1 MVLENDMS
9 SREKL
14 INAATSSLKYSYSK
28 YSKLRVA
35 AAILTKEGN
44 IITGC
49 NIENRSLGLSIC
61 AERVALFKAVSEG
74 CRAIKSIGIT
84 SSLQEP
90 VYPCGACRQV
100 LSEFEPNLVIYVNHD
115 RRSYKLSKIHPLNF
129 DNKF

>member
-1 MVLENDMS
+1 MN

-14 INAATSSLKYSYSK
+14 INAAESSLKYSYCR
-28 YSKLRVA
+28 YSKLKVA
-35 AAILTKEGN
+35 AAILTEEGN
-44 IITGC
+44 VVTGC

-74 CRAIKSIGIT
+74 HRKIRSIGIT
-84 SSLQEP
+84 SSLQNP

-100 LSEFEPNLVIYVNHD
+100 LSEFEPNLTVYINHD
-115 RRSYKLSKIHPLNF
+115 RKSYKLSKLHPLNF